1 MIIIPAVDVREG
13 NVVRMRHGRLDET
26 VVYTDDPVDAARA
39 FARDGASWIHVV
51 DLDAAFGTG
60 SNRAV
65 IADVARETGVSVQV
79 GGGLRSLPL
88 VEGVL
93 EFGAARVVLGTEAIV
108 DGAFLDECLRR
119 YVERVVVALD
129 TDGDV
134 VKVRGWTEPAG
145 GFDEVLDRLVRAGV
159 PRLLVTAIARDGT
172 LEGPDLDLY
181 RRVTAAVEVPVLA
194 SGGVG
199 SLDDLRRLARVGVEA
214 VIVGKALYEGNFT
227 LREAM
232 EVPV

>member
-1 MIIIPAVDVREG
+1 VIIIPAVDVREG

-194 SGGVG
+194 SVGVG

>member
-1 MIIIPAVDVREG
+1 MIVIPAVDVREG

-26 VVYTDDPVDAARA
+26 VVYTADPVDAARA

>member
-1 MIIIPAVDVREG
+1 MIVIPAVDVREG
-13 NVVRMRHGRLDET
+13 NVVRLRHGRLDET
-26 VVYTDDPVDAARA
+26 VVYADDPVDAARA

-51 DLDAAFGTG
+51 DLDAAFGGG

-65 IADVARETGVSVQV
+65 IADVARGTGVPVQV

-88 VEGVL
+88 VEGAL
-93 EFGAARVVLGTEAIV
+93 EVGAARVVLGTEAIV
-108 DGAFLDECLRR
+108 DAAFLDECVRR
-119 YVERVVVALD
+119 YGERVVVALD

-181 RRVTAAVEVPVLA
+181 RRVTAAVEAPVLA

-199 SLDDLRRLARVGVEA
+199 SLDDLRRLARVGVEG

>member
-26 VVYTDDPVDAARA
+26 VVYTADPVDAARA

>member
-1 MIIIPAVDVREG
+1 VIIIPAVDVREG

>member
-1 MIIIPAVDVREG
+1 VIIIPAVDVREG

-181 RRVTAAVEVPVLA
+181 RRVTAAVEMPVLA

>member
-1 MIIIPAVDVREG
+1 VIIIPAVDVREG

-119 YVERVVVALD
+119 YGERVVVALD

-181 RRVTAAVEVPVLA
+181 RRVTAAVEMPVLA